1 MTEQGANSG
10 KTDRFSPD
18 GPIQG
23 VQGVGAIGFT
33 TAAEE
38 CEAYL
43 AEALLRNDGQYGEAD
58 RGEPVGAVLCGFL
71 GFLVGWISRAQRMAY
86 VFMGV
91 PSE

>member
-10 KTDRFSPD
+10 KTDRFTPD
-18 GPIQG
+18 WPIQG
-23 VQGVGAIGFT
+23 VGTIRFT
-33 TAAEE
+33 TTAKE

-43 AEALLRNDGQYGEAD
+43 AGSPLWNDGQYGKAD
-58 RGEPVGAVLCGFL
+58 RGEPVGTVLGGFL

>member
-10 KTDRFSPD
+10 ETDRFPPD
-18 GPIQG
+18 GPI
-23 VQGVGAIGFT
+23 QGVGAIGFT

-43 AEALLRNDGQYGEAD
+43 AGALLRNDGQYGKAD
-58 RGEPVGAVLCGFL
+58 RSEPVGAVLGGFL
-71 GFLVGWISRAQRMAY
+71 GFRVRWISRAQRIAH

>member
-1 MTEQGANSG
+1 MTEQGPHSRE
-10 KTDRFSPD
+10 TDRFIPD
-18 GPIQG
+18 WPIQG
-23 VQGVGAIGFT
+23 GAAIRF
-33 TAAEE
+33 TAAAKE

-43 AEALLRNDGQYGEAD
+43 AGSPLWNDGQYGKAD
-58 RGEPVGAVLCGFL
+58 RGEPVGAVLGGFL

>member
-1 MTEQGANSG
+1 MTEQGPNSRE
-10 KTDRFSPD
+10 TDRFPPD

-23 VQGVGAIGFT
+23 VGATGFT

-43 AEALLRNDGQYGEAD
+43 AGSPLWNDGQYGKAD
-58 RGEPVGAVLCGFL
+58 RGEPVGAVLGGFL
-71 GFLVGWISRAQRMAY
+71 GFRVGWISRTQRMAY